1 MSTPPWGEGQQPPPP
16 PNPYGPPQGAP
27 YQPYGTGPTPYDG
40 GPYPAGAPGYPAP
53 PRTNGL
59 AIASLCVS
67 IGSIVLCLGLPGI
80 AGALM
85 GHSARKQIRNDPT
98 QTGEGL
104 AVGGIV
110 VGWVAFAL
118 AIIGVLMFV
127 GLVVLGIAVGSS
139 VDCHTDSDGYT
150 TTCD

>member
-1 MSTPPWGEGQQPPPP
+1 MSTPPWGGEQPPPPPP
-16 PNPYGPPQGAP
+16 PNPYGPQGAP
-27 YQPYGTGPTPYDG
+27 YQPYGTGPSPYDG
-40 GPYPAGAPGYPAP
+40 GPYPPGAPGYPAP

-59 AIASLCVS
+59 AVASLCVG
-67 IGSIVLCLGLPGI
+67 IGSIVLCLGFTGI

-85 GHSARKQIRNDPT
+85 GHAARKQIRNDPT

-118 AIIGVLMFV
+118 AIVGTLLFV
-127 GLVVLGIAVGSS
+127 GLIVLGLAVGSS
-139 VDCHTDSDGYT
+139 VDDCHTDTDGYT
-150 TTCD
+150 TCS

>member
-1 MSTPPWGEGQQPPPP
+1 MSTPPWGGGESPPPP
-16 PNPYGPPQGAP
+16 PNPYGQQGAP

-40 GPYPAGAPGYPAP
+40 GPYPAAAPGFRPVP
-53 PRTNGL
+53 QTNGL

-67 IGSIVLCLGLPGI
+67 IASFVFCLGLPGI
-80 AGALM
+80 VGALM
-85 GHSARKQIRNDPT
+85 GHSARKQIRNDPN

-118 AIIGVLMFV
+118 AIVGLLLFV
-127 GLVVLGIAVGSS
+127 GLIVLGVAVGSS
-139 VDCHTDSDGYT
+139 VDHSCTTDSSGYT
-150 TTCD
+150 TCN